1 MNGYTHRA
9 VFVGK
14 RVEGHSR
21 DPNNPYELLL
31 KPEGQN
37 DRYQYFVMQAL
48 PLVAENAIGGH
59 TFYRLTFRKSDGRQV
74 LENRR
79 GQLVEGGWRLERAA

>member
-14 RVEGHSR
+14 RVVADS
-21 DPNNPYELLL
+21 PYPLLL
-31 KPEGQN
+31 KPEGGNAQ
-37 DRYQYFVMQAL
+37 YLYFVMQAL
-48 PLVAENAIGGH
+48 PLAEKVFAGQ
-59 TFYRLTFRKSDGRQV
+59 TFHILTFRKGDGRQV

-79 GQLVEGGWRLERAA
+79 GQLIEGGWQLEGRAA